1 MTAYLD
7 ASVVVRK
14 LQREAGSLKEWGQ
27 WERAFSSELL
37 RVEVLRAVD
46 RARLRGALTDNEV
59 ADVVMRARAILDGLE
74 LLQLSPSILNRA
86 AQSFLTSL
94 GTLDA
99 LHLASAVRLA
109 ESTGIG
115 LTFLTHDAELGT
127 AAAPFRY
134 GRAAREAQQPQAPP
148 QQPPVPGPLP
158 DAFSR
163 LLAVKATVDSSFT
176 VSVWP
181 RGQRAGSAAS
191 FIGRLTSNVS
201 PQSRQR

>member
-27 WERAFSSELL
+27 WKRAFSSELL

-59 ADVVMRARAILDGLE
+59 ADIVMRARAILDGLE
-74 LLQLSPSILNRA
+74 LLKLSPSILNRA
-86 AQSFLTSL
+86 AQSFLTPL

-99 LHLASAVRLA
+99 LHLATAVRLM
-109 ESTGIG
+109 ESTGIE

-127 AAAPFRY
+127 AARSMNFVVE
-134 GRAAREAQQPQAPP
+134 G
-148 QQPPVPGPLP
+148 V
-158 DAFSR
+158 
-163 LLAVKATVDSSFT
+163 
-176 VSVWP
+176 
-181 RGQRAGSAAS
+181 
-191 FIGRLTSNVS
+191 
-201 PQSRQR
+201 

>member
-127 AAAPFRY
+127 AARSMNFVVE
-134 GRAAREAQQPQAPP
+134 G
-148 QQPPVPGPLP
+148 V
-158 DAFSR
+158 
-163 LLAVKATVDSSFT
+163 
-176 VSVWP
+176 
-181 RGQRAGSAAS
+181 
-191 FIGRLTSNVS
+191 
-201 PQSRQR
+201 

>member
-27 WERAFSSELL
+27 WKRAFSSELL

-59 ADVVMRARAILDGLE
+59 ADIVIKARAILDGLQ
-74 LLQLSPSILNRA
+74 LLQLSPSIVNRA
-86 AQSFLTSL
+86 AQSFLTPL

-99 LHLASAVRLA
+99 LHLATAVRLM
-109 ESTGIG
+109 ESTGIE

-127 AAAPFRY
+127 AARSMNF
-134 GRAAREAQQPQAPP
+134 
-148 QQPPVPGPLP
+148 V
-158 DAFSR
+158 
-163 LLAVKATVDSSFT
+163 V
-176 VSVWP
+176 
-181 RGQRAGSAAS
+181 AG
-191 FIGRLTSNVS
+191 V
-201 PQSRQR
+201 

>member
-14 LQREAGSLKEWGQ
+14 LQREAGSLKEWGR

-59 ADVVMRARAILDGLE
+59 ADIVMRARAILDGLE
-74 LLQLSPSILNRA
+74 LLQLSPSILKRA
-86 AQSFLTSL
+86 AQSFLTPLS
-94 GTLDA
+94 TLNA

-109 ESTGIG
+109 ESTGIE

-127 AAAPFRY
+127 AARTMNFVVE
-134 GRAAREAQQPQAPP
+134 G
-148 QQPPVPGPLP
+148 V
-158 DAFSR
+158 
-163 LLAVKATVDSSFT
+163 
-176 VSVWP
+176 
-181 RGQRAGSAAS
+181 
-191 FIGRLTSNVS
+191 
-201 PQSRQR
+201 